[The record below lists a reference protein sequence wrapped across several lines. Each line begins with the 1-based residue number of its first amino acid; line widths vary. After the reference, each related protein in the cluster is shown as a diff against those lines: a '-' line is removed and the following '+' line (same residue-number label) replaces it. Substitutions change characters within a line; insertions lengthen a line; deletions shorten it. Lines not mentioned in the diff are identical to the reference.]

1 MDEGKVSRTALM
13 TSFFRAYHY
22 AHASPRIVEDSL
34 AGALL
39 TAKERETIEG
49 ALLKGLA
56 QRHPE
61 QVRPDADR
69 AALIGHAMC
78 DLPAIP
84 IVLARARYAEDRLAE
99 AMQNG
104 IGQYI
109 VIGAGLDTFA
119 LRRPELRE
127 QLRVFEIDHPAT
139 QTFKRRRLREAGIA
153 VPPNLHFGPAD
164 LEKESIAGV
173 LSRLSYDRTKPAF
186 FSWLGVT
193 MYLTRDAIMKMLR
206 SLGDSAA
213 TGSHLVFDY
222 LDRFL
227 FAPENQ
233 SHASSRVIEFVRRQ
247 GEPLI
252 SGFDPSTLGAELVPL
267 GFRLLEDLGPADLD
281 ERYFK
286 DRADGLRPGQ
296 FAHVAHAIA
305 V

>member
-13 TSFFRAYHY
+13 TTFFRAHHY
-22 AHASPRIVEDSL
+22 AHASPRIVADSL

-49 ALLKGLA
+49 ALLKGIA

-61 QVRPDADR
+61 RVQPGADR
-69 AALIGHAMC
+69 AALIEHAMC

-84 IVLARARYAEDRLAE
+84 IVLARARYAEDKLAE

-104 IGQYI
+104 VGQYVI
-109 VIGAGLDTFA
+109 IGAGLDTFA
-119 LRRPELRE
+119 LRRPELHE
-127 QLRVFEIDHPAT
+127 QLRVFEIDHLAT
-139 QTFKRRRLREAGIA
+139 QAFKRRRLSEAGIA
-153 VPPNLHFGPAD
+153 VPPNLCFGPAD
-164 LEKESIAGV
+164 LEKECIEGV

-193 MYLTRDAIMKMLR
+193 MYLTGDAIMKMLR
-206 SLGDSAA
+206 SLGGLAA
-213 TGSHLVFDY
+213 AGSHLVFDY
-222 LDRFL
+222 LDRSIFT
-227 FAPENQ
+227 PENQ

-267 GFRLLEDLGPADLD
+267 GFRLLEDLGPADLG

-296 FAHVAHAIA
+296 FAHVAHATA